1 MANSGVDGRSDTD
14 VWASAVAAFAVIE
27 YEPPTGVVTLIR
39 NDGDMTK
46 QQVTSPLPETPIVRS
61 TWRPLDQLMQIELD
75 DGAVFD
81 WHLAPPSMGQDR
93 RPIVY
98 VDQNHWVYLSQA
110 RIGSPKLTGA
120 RLRTYQRFLELVN
133 DQAIVV
139 PLSSGHFVELGRK
152 SGQQRR
158 DVAVTMLQI
167 SRGWVMRNPL
177 RVRAEE
183 LRRLFDAESRVGEV
197 FSLDPSPLFSDADA
211 NGGPGPSA
219 PDGSVEETVA
229 GHSLVMAMV
238 DVLSNTDQIQSA
250 EGIVGATAW
259 ADGFTGLAVHMGGNP
274 KAKARRRAV
283 TRMKFIGDIRLEL
296 AEAAQAA
303 GATQEDFEALIMDE
317 SETRLMGQPA
327 LGRYREIIHRRLSNP
342 SDTWEP
348 NDLYDLL
355 FLSTA
360 AGYGDVVVAEKK
372 MGNYLRQCETAVT
385 AGAQVFVTMAGAVEA
400 IEARLAER

>member
-1 MANSGVDGRSDTD
+1 MGGSDADGSPNAEA
-14 VWASAVAAFAVIE
+14 WASAVAALAVVE
-27 YEPPTGVVTLIR
+27 YEPPTGVVTLVR
-39 NDGDMTK
+39 HDGDVIK
-46 QQVTSPLPETPIVRS
+46 EQVTSPLPGTPIVRS

-75 DGAVFD
+75 DGAVCD
-81 WHLAPPSMGQDR
+81 WHLDSPSMGRDR

-98 VDQNHWVYLSQA
+98 VDQNHWIYLSQA
-110 RIGSPKLTGA
+110 RIGSPKLTGP
-120 RLRTYQRFLELVN
+120 RLHAYQRFFELVN
-133 DQAIVV
+133 DQAIIV

-158 DVAVTMLQI
+158 DVAVTMLQV

-183 LRRLFDAESRVGEV
+183 LRRLFDAESPVGDV
-197 FSLDPSPLFSDADA
+197 FSLDPSSLFADADA
-211 NGGPGPSA
+211 NGNHDPA
-219 PDGSVEETVA
+219 AAGSVEKTAA

-238 DVLSNTDQIQSA
+238 DVLSSTDQIQSA
-250 EGIVGATAW
+250 EGIVRAKEW
-259 ADGFTGLAVHMGGNP
+259 ADGFTDLAVHISGNP
-274 KAKARRRAV
+274 KTKAHRRAV
-283 TRMKFIGDIRLEL
+283 TRMKFIGDVMLEL

-303 GATQEDFEALIMDE
+303 GATQEEFEAFILDE
-317 SETRLMGQPA
+317 SEATLMRQPA
-327 LGRYREIIHRRLSNP
+327 LSRYREVVHRRLSNS
-342 SDTWEP
+342 SDRWEP

-372 MGNYLRQCETAVT
+372 MGNYLRQCEVAVT
-385 AGAQVFVTMAGAVEA
+385 AGAQVFVTMADALKA

>member
-1 MANSGVDGRSDTD
+1 VADSDVNGSPHAD

-27 YEPPTGVVTLIR
+27 YEPPTGVVTLVR
-39 NDGDMTK
+39 NDGNLTK
-46 QQVTSPLPETPIVRS
+46 EQVTGPLPGTPIVRS
-61 TWRPLDQLMQIELD
+61 TWRPPDQLMQIELD

-81 WHLAPPSMGQDR
+81 WHLDSPSIGRDR

-120 RLRTYQRFLELVN
+120 RLHAYQRFLESAG
-133 DQAIVV
+133 DQAIIV

-158 DVAVTMLQI
+158 DVAVTMLQV

-183 LRRLFDAESRVGEV
+183 LRRLFDAESPVGEV
-197 FSLDPSPLFSDADA
+197 FSLDPSPLFSDTEAD
-211 NGGPGPSA
+211 GDPGPLA
-219 PDGSVEETVA
+219 PVGSVEATA
-229 GHSLVMAMV
+229 ASHSLVMAMV
-238 DVLSNTDQIQSA
+238 DVLSNTGQIQSA
-250 EGIVGATAW
+250 EGILRGKAW
-259 ADGFTGLAVHMGGNP
+259 ADGFTRLAVHMGGNP
-274 KAKARRRAV
+274 KAKAHRRAV
-283 TRMKFIGDIRLEL
+283 TRMKFIGDVRLEF
-296 AEAAQAA
+296 ATAAQAA
-303 GATQEDFEALIMDE
+303 GATHEEFEALIMDE
-317 SETRLMGQPA
+317 SETKLMGQPA
-327 LGRYREIIHRRLSNP
+327 LGRYREVIHRRLSNP

-360 AGYGDVVVAEKK
+360 AGYGDVVVAERK
-372 MGNYLRQCETAVT
+372 MGNYLRQCEVAVT
-385 AGAQVFVTMAGAVEA
+385 AGAQVFVTMADAVEA
-400 IEARLAER
+400 IEARLADR